1 MASKALIKYYALQ
14 IKKGLM
20 RIVDVPEELQNDV
33 TKKISDIPDIKT
45 DKETGIIYLEG
56 HELIK
61 K

>member
-20 RIVDVPEELQNDV
+20 RIVDIPEDLQNEV
-33 TKKISDIPDIKT
+33 TKKLSDIPDVKV
-45 DKETGIIYLEG
+45 DEETGIKYLEG

>member
-14 IKKGLM
+14 VKKGLM
-20 RIVDVPEELQNDV
+20 RMVDVPQELQNEV
-33 TKKISDIPDIKT
+33 MKKLSDIPDVKI
-45 DKETGIIYLEG
+45 DEETGIKYLEG

>member
-14 IKKGLM
+14 VKKGLM
-20 RIVDVPEELQNDV
+20 RMVDVPQELQNEV
-33 TKKISDIPDIKT
+33 MKKLSDIPDIKT
-45 DKETGIIYLEG
+45 DEETGITYLEG